1 MSKNPFYDKKSLIL
15 TILFL
20 ALTISITGG
29 MAVIVISDPAVR
41 YSQSLFRAARIIR
54 DVYPDTINW
63 QSAMLSARQAIFEQ
77 LDPFSSY
84 INKEQLDRF
93 VDELSGGYHGI
104 GVSVTAEKRGLLIIS
119 VRENGPAAVAGI
131 LAGDIITKVDSI
143 SLDGL
148 PSDESIK
155 IVKGEEGTAITA
167 TVLRPATGDTLQ
179 LEIERKRIDFLHVP
193 YAGITPDSFVYIRL
207 LDFDAGATADLKA
220 ALDSLILINPQ
231 AVKGLILDL
240 RDNPGGLFEEAR
252 RTVDLFFEKNQFIV
266 GSFGRSRWESE
277 EYYAK
282 NEIDLPELPL
292 AILVNSNS
300 ASSSEIV
307 AGALKYSGKALIVGD
322 TTFGKG
328 LVQGYFRLPDGDG
341 LRLTISRYY
350 FEGRKFIN
358 SPNKAN
364 AESDGGI
371 IPDLYIEYIE
381 TNAFYNELESSL
393 ALFRF
398 AHEFQDEIIGANNTS
413 ETRDLWV
420 ARLKEFALADNFQF
434 ESETTKIAKYLE
446 FQAETKNIKKVA
458 AILTENSRQA
468 DKLYFKKF
476 ADFIWLRLRQ
486 LALERKFGAY
496 RSYKD
501 AFAAEYEPIQIA
513 IRALKKGTKT
523 GSNFI
528 H

>member
-1 MSKNPFYDKKSLIL
+1 MSKNQFYDKKSLIL
-15 TILFL
+15 TILFM
-20 ALTISITGG
+20 ALTISIAGG

-41 YSQSLFRAARIIR
+41 HSQSLFRAAKMIR
-54 DVYPDTINW
+54 DVYPDTVNW

-104 GVSVTAEKRGLLIIS
+104 GVSVTADEKGLLIMT
-119 VRENGPAAVAGI
+119 VRETGPAAVAGI
-131 LAGDIITKVDSI
+131 LTGDIITKVDSI
-143 SLDGL
+143 KLGGL
-148 PSDESIK
+148 SSTESIK
-155 IVKGEEGTAITA
+155 IVKGEEGTTITA
-167 TVLRPATGDTLQ
+167 TVLRPASGDTLQ

-193 YAGITPDSFVYIRL
+193 YAGIRPDSFVYVRL
-207 LDFDAGATADLKA
+207 LDFDAGATDDLKA

-252 RTVDLFFEKNQFIV
+252 KTVDLFFDKNQFIV

-277 EYYAK
+277 EYYAST
-282 NEIDLPELPL
+282 ESDLPELKL

-300 ASSSEIV
+300 ASSAEIV

-350 FEGRKFIN
+350 FEGGKFIN
-358 SPNKAN
+358 SPDKAN
-364 AESDGGI
+364 AKNDGGI
-371 IPDLYIEYIE
+371 IPDLYIKYIE

-393 ALFRF
+393 VLFRF
-398 AHEFQDEIIGANNTS
+398 AHKFQDEIIGADNS
-413 ETRDLWV
+413 PGTRDSWV
-420 ARLKEFALADNFQF
+420 ARLKEFALADDFDF
-434 ESETTKIAKYLE
+434 ESETTEIARYLE
-446 FQAETKNIKKVA
+446 SQAATENIKSVA
-458 AILTENSRQA
+458 ALLTKNSRQA
-468 DKLYFKKF
+468 DKLYFKQF

-486 LALERKFGAY
+486 LALERKFGTY

-513 IRALKKGTKT
+513 IAALKKR
-523 GSNFI
+523 N
-528 H
+528 